1 MKITE
6 SSLKRIIREELK
18 NSSKNIVESVIQPGK
33 TIVKGR
39 PNLKSEY
46 IILNDDPDIN
56 KIRVKVKSYKNNP
69 KHKAIGY
76 KFLLSKIKDDHPLK
90 VNVKKI
96 IDDRATTRQ
105 KYDAKRAK
113 ETAKGPVEARVMKML
128 KFYDTAVYGSAF
140 GTFISRYN
148 GLPGAPAFIAAGP
161 RFAGDLGMLVKMP
174 ADLSGLETASRSSLP
189 KTDNKFA
196 NNALEI
202 ANRLVSDLNPD
213 LKADLADM
221 LTKSMSGGMTLQQIT
236 DAKAYL
242 EYLQALVKK
251 NFASYGDDSDGKKA
265 RTKSK
270 QQKALVK
277 LLKQV
282 KQRGPDASAVIMRL
296 NEAEND
302 SDDLDVDK
310 QLYGGDVIPIT
321 GAPTGRNLVSGNILS
336 KFITPNITPAKLSKN
351 LKQYNNMAVAAIIV
365 AENLMTGASKLHDMM
380 KKDADAAKYITQFIL
395 SN

>member
-1 MKITE
+1 VKITE

-18 NSSKNIVESVIQPGK
+18 RLAEAPEPKTLSDWYNGKGMRLPSLKARRRLAQQLGLDPK
-33 TIVKGR
+33 TIGTRSGNTALLNKLIQGENQKTVD
-39 PNLKSEY
+39 LKDLAPSKPEVEGQAET
-46 IILNDDPDIN
+46 LED
-56 KIRVKVKSYKNNP
+56 RV
-69 KHKAIGY
+69 I
-76 KFLLSKIKDDHPLK
+76 
-90 VNVKKI
+90 
-96 IDDRATTRQ
+96 
-105 KYDAKRAK
+105 
-113 ETAKGPVEARVMKML
+113 KML

-174 ADLSGLETASRSSLP
+174 ADLSGLKTASRSSLP

-202 ANRLVSDLNPD
+202 ANRLVRDNNPD

-251 NFASYGDDSDGKKA
+251 NFASYSGDSDGKKA

-302 SDDLDVDK
+302 SDDFDVDK

-321 GAPTGRNLVSGNILS
+321 GDTAGRNLVSGNILS
-336 KFITPNITPAKLSKN
+336 KFITPNITPAKLSEN
-351 LKQYNNMAVAAIIV
+351 LKQYNKMAVAAIIV

>member
-6 SSLKRIIREELK
+6 SSLKRIIREELE
-18 NSSKNIVESVIQPGK
+18 NSSKNIVESVIQPGQ
-33 TIVKGR
+33 TVVKGR
-39 PNLKSEY
+39 QNLKSEY

-56 KIRVKVKSYKNNP
+56 KIRVQVKSYKNNP

-96 IDDRATTRQ
+96 IDDRAATRQ
-105 KYDAKRAK
+105 KYDDKRAK

-140 GTFISRYN
+140 GTFISKFN

-174 ADLSGLETASRSSLP
+174 ADLDGLQTASRSSLP
-189 KTDNKFA
+189 KTDNKYA
-196 NNALEI
+196 NKALEI
-202 ANRLVSDLNPD
+202 ANRLVRDNNPED
-213 LKADLADM
+213 KAELADM
-221 LTKSMSGGMTLQQIT
+221 LTKSMSGGLTMQQII
-236 DAKAYL
+236 DANAYL
-242 EYLQALVKK
+242 KYLQALAKK
-251 NFASYGDDSDGKKA
+251 KFVSYSDDSDRKKA
-265 RTKSK
+265 RTKNK
-270 QQKALVK
+270 QQEALVK
-277 LLKQV
+277 LLKHV
-282 KQRGPDASAVIMRL
+282 KKRGPDASATIQKL
-296 NEAEND
+296 NEEEND
-302 SDDLDVDK
+302 SDGFDADK
-310 QLYGGDVIPIT
+310 QIYGGDVIPIT
-321 GAPTGRNLVSGNILS
+321 GDTAGRNLVSGNILS

-351 LKQYNNMAVAAIIV
+351 LKQYSIMATSAILV